1 MPTFIRV
8 LTADG
13 KLHPVDYE
21 AATLAEAGRYE
32 PDDGVYTIT
41 NTFEVTKALK
51 LDAHFDRLEDSAARA
66 GIKIGLARSLIRAA
80 LRRCILD
87 FNVGDVR
94 WRVTISR
101 ARPDQAIISLEPFT
115 PLTTE
120 FILRGVRVISAPNS
134 ARHNAAAKTTD
145 WMHAREAL
153 IAAQPPGIYDTIL
166 QDAEG
171 HLLEGLA
178 ANFYAIRG
186 GTLYTAPVGMVLG
199 GISRQIVF
207 EVGQRIIPMV
217 ETPVKAI
224 DIPAL
229 DEAFISSASRGIV
242 PVVEI
247 DGHLL
252 GIGKPGVWT
261 LRLRDAYQAWV
272 GAHLEEI

>member
-13 KLHPVDYE
+13 QLHPVDYE
-21 AATLAEAGRYE
+21 AASLAEAGQYE
-32 PDDGVYTIT
+32 PNDGVYTIT

-51 LDAHFDRLEDSAARA
+51 LDAHFERLADSARRA
-66 GIKIGLARSLIRAA
+66 GITIGLAHSLIRAA

-87 FNVGDVR
+87 FNAGNVR
-94 WRVTISR
+94 WRVTISA

-153 IAAQPPGIYDTIL
+153 IDAQPPGIYDTIL
-166 QDAEG
+166 QDESG
-171 HLLEGLA
+171 QLLEGLG

-207 EVGQRIIPMV
+207 EIGQRMIQIA
-217 ETPVKAI
+217 EEPVKA
-224 DIPAL
+224 DAVATL

-242 PVVEI
+242 PVIEI
-247 DGHLL
+247 DGQTLS
-252 GIGKPGVWT
+252 GGRPGVWT
-261 LRLRDAYQAWV
+261 LRLRDVYQAWV

>member
-13 KLHPVDYE
+13 KLHPVGYE

-66 GIKIGLARSLIRAA
+66 GITIGLARSLIRAA

-94 WRVTISR
+94 WRVTISG
-101 ARPDQAIISLEPFT
+101 AHPDQAIISLEPFT

-134 ARHNAAAKTTD
+134 ARQNAAAKTTD

-171 HLLEGLA
+171 HLLEGLG

-217 ETPVKAI
+217 ETPVKAT

-247 DGHLL
+247 DGHPL